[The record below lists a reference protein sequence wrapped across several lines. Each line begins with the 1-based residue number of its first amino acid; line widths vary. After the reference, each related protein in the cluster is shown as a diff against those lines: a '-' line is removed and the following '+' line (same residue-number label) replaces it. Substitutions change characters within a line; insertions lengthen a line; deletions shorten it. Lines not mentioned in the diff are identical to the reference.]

1 MPLGTETARWQAPRV
16 PSHRSG
22 ASGRPSSSGRGRAV
36 ASGRKQNGSA
46 TRHWDLR
53 GPLFRECSC
62 DGRSRRGAADP
73 QLPTSR
79 CVILAWPGLDITS
92 STALPRPLPLRS
104 PSFAGASSGA
114 EVRTVSLIGGGS
126 GRARGGCGGNSAAA
140 AISQATPANRAIGD
154 RIAASCLGF
163 RDRHLRLGFTFLP
176 CDAQDHRANFCPIGP
191 IATRR

>member
-126 GRARGGCGGNSAAA
+126 GRARGGCGATARRRRSARRHRRTGRLATGSRRRVLGSA
-140 AISQATPANRAIGD
+140 TAICGWGSRSCPAMLKT
-154 RIAASCLGF
+154 IAL
-163 RDRHLRLGFTFLP
+163 TFVL
-176 CDAQDHRANFCPIGP
+176 
-191 IATRR
+191 